1 MRHIKYISVKNRQYK
16 LFAWSERILII
27 QQYMIFKRENNFYII
42 YFRNVA
48 LKLLNERLSKSDQ
61 PSKWP
66 SMDDDDQTSPVS
78 PGSVDSAPPPDTKS
92 PSVRLPIPDFKE
104 NQVETE
110 ANPQS

>member
-1 MRHIKYISVKNRQYK
+1 MYKHLFLFITCRHIQNISVYQFRKK
-16 LFAWSERILII
+16 
-27 QQYMIFKRENNFYII
+27 KKGNNFY
-42 YFRNVA
+42 YVHFRNVA

-78 PGSVDSAPPPDTKS
+78 PDSADSAPPPDTKS

-104 NQVETE
+104 NQMETE
-110 ANPQS
+110 ANSQTS